1 MAFRFISLALLFTAC
16 SQLVG
21 FNMVDPVDAPDL
33 PEKQKYLIP
42 YAFSSETTG
51 FAVGSSAILSGYGQP

>member
-33 PEKQKYLIP
+33 PEKQKY
-42 YAFSSETTG
+42 
-51 FAVGSSAILSGYGQP
+51 